1 MIESEGYFVLRGW
14 AGVKGIDSRRQRKI
28 LELSDESGGRTYYV
42 CRDESRPDVAE
53 ARQESFENAG
63 FRLLI
68 HKKGL
73 KGEKFRARIFFYEME
88 GNRIVCSSIV
98 SKKLQIRTNERRNS
112 CLAKFHRT

>member
-14 AGVKGIDSRRQRKI
+14 AGVKGID
-28 LELSDESGGRTYYV
+28 
-42 CRDESRPDVAE
+42 SRPDVAE